1 MTLTGLVLIWGWWT
15 TDKLVTKWFKKLA
28 SVGFMDSVMM
38 VRMHT
43 ATDVGLQRKNNEDA
57 CITVDGAGL
66 CVVADGMGGHLGG
79 ETASRLAIEN
89 VAKAFGSRETG
100 SSNER
105 KDAQLLSK
113 CIQSA
118 NKEIFT
124 RGNNDAALRNMGTT
138 VVATVFDKDYVVT
151 ANVGDSRIYRY
162 RNNVL
167 EQVTEDHSWVGE
179 LRKKN
184 LISEEDARSHPL
196 KNIITRA
203 LGMEAGVEVDV
214 KWDKVESG
222 DMYLLCTDGLT
233 DLITDSEILEN
244 IHRANG
250 HLEQIAQNLIDAA
263 NRAGGSDNI
272 TVGLCKAD

>member
-1 MTLTGLVLIWGWWT
+1 MESLMI
-15 TDKLVTKWFKKLA
+15 
-28 SVGFMDSVMM
+28 

-43 ATDVGLQRKNNEDA
+43 ATDVGLQRKNNEDS

-79 ETASRLAIEN
+79 ETASRLAIET
-89 VAKAFGSRETG
+89 VAEPFNTRAKGESD
-100 SSNER
+100 ER

-118 NKEIFT
+118 NKEIFR
-124 RGNNDAALRNMGTT
+124 RGNSDPALKNMGTT
-138 VVATVFDKDYVVT
+138 VVATVIDKDYVVT
-151 ANVGDSRIYRY
+151 ANVGDSRIYRF
-162 RNNVL
+162 RNGDL
-167 EQVTEDHSWVGE
+167 EQMTEDHSWVGE

-214 KWDKVESG
+214 KWDKVETG
-222 DMYLLCTDGLT
+222 DLYVLCTDGLT
-233 DLITDSEILEN
+233 DLITDAEIFERISSGDDL
-244 IHRANG
+244 A
-250 HLEQIAQNLIDAA
+250 QIGAKLIDAA
-263 NRAGGSDNI
+263 NKAGGSDNI
-272 TVGLCKAD
+272 TVGLCKIGE